1 MTGTERV
8 SRALIE
14 IGVLGAGQTAAGS
27 LADLA
32 LQHLQRMFDRWAA
45 QRLMI
50 PAFLRTVVPL
60 TSGTRDYTIGS
71 GGDINIV
78 RPESIFRATV
88 ILDDTQTDDTE
99 RPITVFTDG
108 QWATI
113 PQKTLDAASIEG
125 IYYDHEFS
133 STERATI
140 STYPTIDHD
149 NASLVLYTP
158 KARTGY
164 SVITDD
170 LEFPPAWD
178 DAIHYELARRL
189 CRPLGRPL
197 TGDLVQDADDALRVV
212 GAANVRLEDRET
224 DTGFEG
230 GGVYNIETDSH

>member
-8 SRALIE
+8 SRALGE
-14 IGVLGAGQTAAGS
+14 IGVLGAGQTADGP
-27 LADLA
+27 LAQLA
-32 LQHLQRMFDRWAA
+32 LQHLQRMFDRWNA

-50 PAFLRTVVPL
+50 PALLRTTKAL

-71 GGDINIV
+71 GGDIDIV
-78 RPESIFRATV
+78 RPESISKATI

-99 RPITVFTDG
+99 QPIVVYTDL
-108 QWATI
+108 QWAGI
-113 PQKTLDAASIEG
+113 AQKTLDAASIEG

-140 STYPTIDHD
+140 FTYPTIDHD
-149 NASLVLYTP
+149 DATLVLYTP

-164 SVITDD
+164 SVLTDD
-170 LEFPPAWD
+170 LEFPAAWD

-197 TGDLVQDADDALRVV
+197 TADLEADAVDALRVV
-212 GAANVRLEDRET
+212 GAVNVRLEDLET
-224 DTGFEG
+224 NTGLERRG
-230 GGVYNIETDSH
+230 GYDITVDG